1 MQSTACIPRIFYN
14 CDTTSVA
21 KGLLGKMLVRI
32 LWTSVGSIRLAGII
46 TETEAYGAYEDPA
59 SHAFRGL
66 TPRSSI
72 MFGKR
77 GICYVYLIYGTYHC
91 LNVVAYS
98 NKKVAGAVLI
108 RSLYPTEGIKAM
120 MIFRKS
126 RKIEGLT
133 NGPGKICIALKIDK
147 SLNGLDFTDS
157 QSCLRIEDGIESHRT
172 KATKRIGLTFGT
184 ELKRRYS
191 IVGNINYTHS
201 KNRCI

>member
-1 MQSTACIPRIFYN
+1 
-14 CDTTSVA
+14 
-21 KGLLGKMLVRI
+21 
-32 LWTSVGSIRLAGII
+32 
-46 TETEAYGAYEDPA
+46 
-59 SHAFRGL
+59 
-66 TPRSSI
+66 
-72 MFGKR
+72 
-77 GICYVYLIYGTYHC
+77 
-91 LNVVAYS
+91 
-98 NKKVAGAVLI
+98 
-108 RSLYPTEGIKAM
+108 
-120 MIFRKS
+120 
-126 RKIEGLT
+126 LT